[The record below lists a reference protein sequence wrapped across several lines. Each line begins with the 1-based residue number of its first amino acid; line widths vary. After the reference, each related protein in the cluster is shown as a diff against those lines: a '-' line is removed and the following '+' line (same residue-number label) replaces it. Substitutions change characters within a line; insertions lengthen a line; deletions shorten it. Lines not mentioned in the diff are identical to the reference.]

1 MANKSISQLPNATA
15 LTGDEL
21 LAIVQSDETRQTS
34 INSFDN
40 YIVPTSVTMED
51 GGSVDLTDEQYKNT
65 FLVKMTWTGA
75 QGTAYINLPSVE
87 LSVNRTYRI
96 ITDGTFAANTMV
108 EILPYILPDGSL
120 QTTIDGQNN
129 LEINKAY
136 EGVKIWTDG
145 SEWFVI
151 QRKS

>member
-15 LTGDEL
+15 LTGDEV

-51 GGSVDLTDEQYKNT
+51 GGSVDLTDEQYENT
-65 FLVKMTWTGA
+65 FLIEMTWTGA
-75 QGTAYINLPSVE
+75 QGTATLNLPSAA

-96 ITDGTFAANTMV
+96 ITDGTFTANTNV
-108 EILPYILPDGSL
+108 DFTLQGSD
-120 QTTIDGQNN
+120 TIDGQTTYQ
-129 LEINKAY
+129 INKAY
-136 EGVKIWTDG
+136 EGVKIWSDG

-151 QRKS
+151 QRKA

>member
-15 LTGDEL
+15 LTGDEV

-65 FLVKMTWTGA
+65 FLVEMTWTGA

-87 LSVNRTYRI
+87 LSANRTYRI

-108 EILPYILPDGSL
+108 VISAYTMPDGSL
-120 QTTIDGQNN
+120 QTTIDGQTN
-129 LEINKAY
+129 LTINKAY
-136 EGVKIWTDG
+136 EGVKIWNDG
-145 SEWFVI
+145 NEWFII